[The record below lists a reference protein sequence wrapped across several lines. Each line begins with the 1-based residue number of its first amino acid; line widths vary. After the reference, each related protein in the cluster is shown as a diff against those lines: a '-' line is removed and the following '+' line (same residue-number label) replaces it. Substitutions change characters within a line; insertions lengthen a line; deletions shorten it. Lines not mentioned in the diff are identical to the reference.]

1 MRKAVLFLFVPFISG
16 LVACEGDSA
25 PARRGAIVFGDSS
38 MIVTE
43 TDPKYLNDNV
53 ADFQPKAVPI
63 AKDSSL
69 PVPAPAAV
77 PAATPDTKAEVPAPA
92 EAVSKTIRIEIPGI
106 AGSDVDW
113 NKRHGVSVTAE
124 ESALK
129 GKSLRILGL
138 SELKVQQ
145 RVQSVVMIKL
155 RRGGLVKLAL
165 PGDYSNWESVNGRNG
180 VYAIQEE
187 RPVYS
192 NRINANA
199 LRNAVQ
205 RVAKANR
212 LSRRETE
219 ELLRSVRNVHTATQR
234 PLEPAVQSYVWR
246 IDGKGADGKT
256 VHREIRV
263 DMQM

>member
-1 MRKAVLFLFVPFISG
+1 
-16 LVACEGDSA
+16 
-25 PARRGAIVFGDSS
+25 

-53 ADFQPKAVPI
+53 GDFQPKPIPI
-63 AKDSSL
+63 AKDSSS
-69 PVPAPAAV
+69 PAPAPAV
-77 PAATPDTKAEVPAPA
+77 VSEPKAEVLAPA
-92 EAVSKTIRIEIPGI
+92 ETVSKTIRIEIPGI
-106 AGSDVDW
+106 AGADVDW

-129 GKSLRILGL
+129 GKSLRIQGL

-165 PGDYSNWESVNGRNG
+165 PGDYSNWESVSGRNG

-205 RVAKANR
+205 RVARANR

-256 VHREIRV
+256 VHREIRI
-263 DMQM
+263 DIRI